1 MLFPDILYHVGG
13 CSERQSPAKPGGAF
27 DFSPEL
33 WWNIF
38 QIMIVEYFNF
48 FYFLY
53 LAFGLGLLLGL
64 YFLLRNKSKKTSGIV
79 LFGILLSNFSL
90 HFLKL
95 NFDHYQQWMP
105 YAIRTISPE
114 NICSVSVLLFP
125 WIFLSKKK
133 ILRDY
138 MFYMGVASGLG
149 ATLIPVDAIGQHPF
163 LFETMRFYI
172 SHMLLW
178 VVPLLMVL
186 LKVHTLDYKRIP
198 KIPFLIYFV
207 LGIILVNEVILIGAG
222 FVDKN
227 FLFSN
232 DIRNSALIFGP
243 LADVEFIGILF
254 TALTPSVFLT
264 VPIGVNA
271 GAAFYWPILWLVV
284 PAFIYF
290 SAVSLLLALPFEYK
304 NIKTDIMTLKTRILL
319 LIRKPRKEENL

>member
-1 MLFPDILYHVGG
+1 
-13 CSERQSPAKPGGAF
+13 
-27 DFSPEL
+27 
-33 WWNIF
+33 
-38 QIMIVEYFNF
+38 MIVEYFNF

-53 LAFGLGLLLGL
+53 IAFGLGLLLGL
-64 YFLLRNKSKKTSGIV
+64 YFLLRNKSKTTSRIV

-95 NFDHYQQWMP
+95 NFYPYQQWMP
-105 YAIRTISPE
+105 YAIRTITPE

-125 WIFLSKKK
+125 WIFLSNKK
-133 ILRDY
+133 ILKDY

-149 ATLIPVDAIGQHPF
+149 ATLIPVDAIGQHAF
-163 LFETMRFYI
+163 LFETMRFYV

-186 LKVHTLDYKRIP
+186 LKLHTLDYKRVL
-198 KIPFLIYFV
+198 KIPLLVYVV
-207 LGIILVNEVILIGAG
+207 LCIILVNEIILIGTG
-222 FVDKN
+222 FVDKS

-243 LADVEFIGILF
+243 LAEVEFLGVLF

-264 VPIGVNA
+264 VPVGANA

-290 SAVSLLLALPFEYK
+290 SAVALLLSLPFEYK
-304 NIKTDIMTLKTRILL
+304 NIKRDITALKTRIVLL
-319 LIRKPRKEENL
+319 VGKPAKEEEL